1 MNLPTFQPLF
11 PAEYMNIVSS
21 SFGLYAFAS
30 PESNIRPSVGVAVGC
45 LLFFIGIAGMVFNYK
60 NFLVTMLCIEI
71 MYLGIVTCF
80 VFQGL
85 AHADA
90 TAAIYGLLVL
100 IFAACESAVGLGLLV
115 TLYRF
120 GRTVGF
126 DALTSLGG

>member
-1 MNLPTFQPLF
+1 MNKLHNVYSATDYIDIVYSSYGLIAPVLPDS
-11 PAEYMNIVSS
+11 NS
-21 SFGLYAFAS
+21 YAGA
-30 PESNIRPSVGVAVGC
+30 GVLIGC
-45 LLFFIGIAGMVFNYK
+45 LLFFIGLAGMAFNYK
-60 NFLVTMLCIEI
+60 NFLVTMLCVES

-85 AHADA
+85 IHADA